1 MIDSYFSLRHMEQ
14 KLITTL
20 SGLCWERVHNFLI
33 SVSLQQKF
41 EETDGPVLQLS
52 FI

>member
-20 SGLCWERVHNFLI
+20 SCICWERVHNFLI